1 MVTSTVGGF
10 GRTVI
15 VRMNHAQASGA
26 GRQRQTQGDLG
37 TQSHGTRSAESA
49 GLPKPRRF
57 AVRPT
62 GIAAQFP
69 VMVHAVIRLGLV
81 TFIAFAGVAS
91 FHH

>member
-1 MVTSTVGGF
+1 
-10 GRTVI
+10 
-15 VRMNHAQASGA
+15 
-26 GRQRQTQGDLG
+26 
-37 TQSHGTRSAESA
+37 
-49 GLPKPRRF
+49 
-57 AVRPT
+57 VRPT

>member
-1 MVTSTVGGF
+1 MVS
-10 GRTVI
+10 
-15 VRMNHAQASGA
+15 VRNKRAQASDA

-37 TQSHGTRSAESA
+37 TQSHGTRFAESA

-69 VMVHAVIRLGLV
+69 VMVNAVLRLAV
-81 TFIAFAGVAS
+81 VAFIAFAGVAS
-91 FHH
+91 FNH